1 MLTLPFFIS
10 FLRKY
15 EGQIEILPTFASMN
29 EIQVSETT
37 TNTAPPAPMLQATN
51 IHRHFGLLHVLKGV
65 NLTVG
70 RGEIVA
76 LVGASGA
83 GKSTLLQILGTLD
96 DADQGEIWFDSEPIH
111 QMRDARK
118 ATFRNEKLGFV
129 FQFHHLLPEFN
140 ALENIALP
148 SLIGG
153 MDRSSANKR
162 AAELL
167 AYMGLTERAT
177 HKPAQLS
184 GGEQQRVAVAR
195 ALMNKPA
202 LILAD
207 EPTGN
212 LDSTN
217 SERMYELFVQLS
229 RELQVGFL
237 ITTHN
242 ERLAQSA
249 DRCLAMK
256 DGLIV

>member
-1 MLTLPFFIS
+1 MMQDHL
-10 FLRKY
+10 
-15 EGQIEILPTFASMN
+15 QIEKI
-29 EIQVSETT
+29 
-37 TNTAPPAPMLQATN
+37 TAPTIPTMLEARG
-51 IHRHFGLLHVLKGV
+51 IHKHFGQLHVLQGV
-65 NLTVG
+65 DLTVQ

-96 DADQGEIWFDSEPIH
+96 EPDKGEIWFDGEAIH
-111 QMRDARK
+111 LMKESKR

-140 ALENIALP
+140 AVENIALP
-148 SLIGG
+148 SLISGL
-153 MDRSSANKR
+153 DRPAAHKR

-167 AYMGLTERAT
+167 DYMGLSDRAL
-177 HKPAQLS
+177 HRPAQLS

-195 ALMNKPA
+195 ALMNKPQ

-212 LDSTN
+212 LDSAN
-217 SERMYELFVQLS
+217 SERMYALFVQLAQDF
-229 RELQVGFL
+229 QVGFL

-242 ERLAQSA
+242 DRLASA
-249 DRCLAMK
+249 ANRCLNMK

>member
-1 MLTLPFFIS
+1 MIDHLDTSKLG
-10 FLRKY
+10 
-15 EGQIEILPTFASMN
+15 GQPRSGT
-29 EIQVSETT
+29 
-37 TNTAPPAPMLQATN
+37 MLQATN
-51 IHRHFGLLHVLKGV
+51 IHKHFGQLHVLKGV
-65 NLTVG
+65 NLGVE

-96 DADQGEIWFDSEPIH
+96 EPDKGEIWFDGEAIH
-111 QMRDARK
+111 LLRDARK

-140 ALENIALP
+140 ALENISLP

-153 MDRSSANKR
+153 MDNNAASKR

-167 AYMGLTERAT
+167 SYMGLSDRAS
-177 HKPAQLS
+177 HKPSQLS

-195 ALMNKPA
+195 ALMNQPQ

-212 LDSTN
+212 LDSAN
-217 SERMYELFVQLS
+217 SEHMYELFVKLA
-229 RELQVGFL
+229 RDFKVGFL

-242 ERLAQSA
+242 ERLAA
-249 DRCLAMK
+249 AANRCLSMK
-256 DGLIV
+256 DGLIM